1 MSNYKYLPQFWKLF
15 KSSKNINTADK
26 FEIMIALKK
35 LARKAIDNKEIK
47 TDNKYFEF
55 VSKIANGRQ
64 QINKETKQ
72 AYFQFA
78 D

>member
-1 MSNYKYLPQFWKLF
+1 MTNYKYLPQFWKLF
-15 KSSKNINTADK
+15 KSSKALSDIDK
-26 FEIMIALKK
+26 LEIMLVLKK

-47 TDNKYFEF
+47 IENKYFEF
-55 VSKIANGRQ
+55 VSKIANGKQ